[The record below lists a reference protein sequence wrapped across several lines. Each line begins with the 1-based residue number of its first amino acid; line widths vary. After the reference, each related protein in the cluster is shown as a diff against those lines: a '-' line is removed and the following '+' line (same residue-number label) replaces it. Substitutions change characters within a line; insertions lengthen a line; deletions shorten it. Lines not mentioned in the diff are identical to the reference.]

1 MWTAWTTVVVF
12 GIALGQ
18 FFFNGVGWDRYAIII
33 LILGL
38 MGLLVLV
45 YGPMTL
51 RAARPAA
58 KAQARPEQRLG
69 EWRAGH
75 PWCKTLP

>member
-1 MWTAWTTVVVF
+1 MWTAWFTVVVF

-45 YGPMTL
+45 YGPRTL
-51 RAARPAA
+51 RAARPTA
-58 KAQARPEQRLG
+58 KAGAGLERRLG
-69 EWRAGH
+69 AWRASH
-75 PWCKTLP
+75 PWCNTLP